1 MESKMT
7 NPKHADRREFIK
19 GAAVAGTGLSL
30 AGGESLL
37 GKDLKKH
44 PVQLGVLGLGM
55 MGARHITR
63 LLRLQQ
69 EGIVKITAVCDV
81 FSKRLDTEQNRT
93 GADAYQDYRKMLA
106 AKNVEAVLVA
116 TPDHWHSKQCVEAMD
131 AGKDVYCEK
140 PMTHWRNLQEA
151 RDIVEAVRRNK
162 SVLQVGVQM
171 TSDARFEMV
180 QQPIQEGVIGKLMRA
195 QASYV
200 LNHDHHK
207 YSTHSKH
214 DDAIPGE
221 TLDWDTWLGPAPKR
235 PYEPARFA
243 SFRSFW
249 DYSGGLTTDLLAH
262 RLTPLV
268 KAMGLGFPRRV
279 AATGGQYILK
289 DGREIPDH
297 FHMSVE
303 YPDGPNLMLVTSMGN
318 NTNLP
323 MLIDGPKGTIHLR
336 GSGYE
341 IHAANGEQVAAE
353 NSTRAP
359 SDTEQR
365 VEHLKDFFTCV
376 RTRKTPR
383 CDATMG
389 YHVMVA
395 LHMGIRSYLEGKVL
409 EFDPETEMAKVL

>member
-1 MESKMT
+1 MT

-37 GKDLKKH
+37 GEDLKKH

-106 AKNVEAVLVA
+106 AKNVEAVLIA

-303 YPDGPNLMLVTSMGN
+303 YPDGPNLILVTSMGN

-323 MLIDGPKGTIHLR
+323 MLIDGPKGTVHFN
-336 GSGYE
+336 GSGYQ
-341 IHAANGEQVAAE
+341 IHSPSGEQTAVVD
-353 NSTRAP
+353 STRAP
-359 SDTEQR
+359 TDPKQR
-365 VEHLKDFFTCV
+365 VEHLKDFFNCI
-376 RTRKTPR
+376 RTRETPR

-395 LHMGIRSYLEGKVL
+395 LHMGIRSYREGKVL
-409 EFDPETEMAKVL
+409 EFDSATETVQVL

>member
-1 MESKMT
+1 
-7 NPKHADRREFIK
+7 
-19 GAAVAGTGLSL
+19 
-30 AGGESLL
+30 
-37 GKDLKKH
+37 
-44 PVQLGVLGLGM
+44 
-55 MGARHITR
+55 
-63 LLRLQQ
+63 
-69 EGIVKITAVCDV
+69 
-81 FSKRLDTEQNRT
+81 
-93 GADAYQDYRKMLA
+93 MLA

-171 TSDARFEMV
+171 TSDARFEMI

-200 LNHDHHK
+200 LNRDHHK

-221 TLDWDTWLGPAPKR
+221 TLDWDMWLGPAPKR

-395 LHMGIRSYLEGKVL
+395 LHMGIRSYREGKVL
-409 EFDPETEMAKVL
+409 EFDPETEMAKAL